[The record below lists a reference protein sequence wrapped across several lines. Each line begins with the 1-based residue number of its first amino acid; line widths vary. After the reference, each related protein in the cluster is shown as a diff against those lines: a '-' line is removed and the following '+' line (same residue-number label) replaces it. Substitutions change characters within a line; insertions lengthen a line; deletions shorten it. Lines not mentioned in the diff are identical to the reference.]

1 MRLGGYVFVDQLNP
15 ETWINKHLEKGF
27 NSAVLPIDYTSSQ
40 TERADY
46 KALATEHDILLSEV
60 GAWSNPISPN
70 IDTRKKAVDHIKQQL
85 AFSDEMG
92 ARTCVNI
99 AGSLGSEWDGP
110 DPEHYTQ
117 QTFELIA
124 KTVQEIIDDVKPTQT
139 TYSLEMMP
147 FTPPS
152 DVWDYKQLIDMI
164 DREAFK
170 IHFDPVNM
178 INNPKRYYRNG
189 RVISDFIDELGDLI
203 VNVHLKDILLTS
215 DLTVHLKEVIPGTG
229 QLDYPTLLTKL
240 DTLDPDLPVII
251 EHLPDES
258 SYDLASQFIKRVAA
272 KNNLTWR

>member
-1 MRLGGYVFVDQLNP
+1 MRLGGYVFVDNLNP
-15 ETWINKHLEKGF
+15 ETWIKKHLEKGF
-27 NSAVLPIDYTSSQ
+27 NSAVLPINHTSSKA
-40 TERADY
+40 ERSDY
-46 KALATEHDILLSEV
+46 KALAKEHDILLSEV
-60 GAWSNPISPN
+60 GAWSNPISP
-70 IDTRKKAVDHIKQQL
+70 DLETRKKAVEYIKQQL

-99 AGSLGSEWDGP
+99 AGSLGAVWDGP
-110 DPEHYTQ
+110 NREHYTQ
-117 QTFELIA
+117 QTFERIA
-124 KTVQEIIDDVKPTQT
+124 ETIQDIIDDVKPTQT

-147 FTPPS
+147 YTPPS
-152 DVWDYKQLIDMI
+152 DVWDYKQLVDMI
-164 DREAFK
+164 DRETFK

-215 DLTVHLKEVIPGTG
+215 NLTVHLKEVLPGTG
-229 QLDYPTLLTKL
+229 QLDYPTLLKKL

-258 SYDLASQFIKRVAA
+258 SYDLASQFIRGIAE
-272 KNNLTWR
+272 KNHVTFK